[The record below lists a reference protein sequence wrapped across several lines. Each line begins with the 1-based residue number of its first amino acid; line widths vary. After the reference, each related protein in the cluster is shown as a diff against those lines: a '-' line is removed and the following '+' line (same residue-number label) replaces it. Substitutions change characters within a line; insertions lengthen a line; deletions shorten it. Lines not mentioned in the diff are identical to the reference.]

1 MKLYDYEETLEISS
15 KERTIISLVGR
26 TRDLDLYLKAARH
39 IYKWT
44 RVLD

>member
-1 MKLYDYEETLEISS
+1 MKLYDYEETLEIAF

-26 TRDLDLYLKAARH
+26 THGLDLYLKAARH
-39 IYKWT
+39 IYKRT